1 MNEKNHIY
9 DDCIGNPPFDGAIK
23 ILDEN
28 YLTEPQR
35 KHFEEKKTQIEAVKT
50 ATETEETLKKIAL
63 ANLTYARDLQGK
75 CNRLEEECKRK
86 IEKINESNNA
96 RAKKYDDKCLK
107 LGKAMGAMIACYQ
120 AIDRNFGNEIRAN
133 IEKNNRTQKE
143 GQMRA
148 LMEQMQK
155 QDAADPDAAKNR
167 LIDAFAQLGVS
178 VESLKDYVGHE
189 LSALDPNELQTLR
202 AIYSAIKDGETSWKA
217 VMDDKAEKDAEAK
230 QATKN
235 GKVATAKATPKQESK
250 KEPEQPSSGDA
261 PTEGSSTTEDNDMFG
276 D

>member
-1 MNEKNHIY
+1 MNNKHEHIY

-35 KHFEEKKTQIEAVKT
+35 KYFEEKKTQIEAVKT

-86 IEKINESNNA
+86 IENINESNNA
-96 RAKKYDDKCLK
+96 RAKKYDENCRKI
-107 LGKAMGAMIACYQ
+107 GKAMGVMVACYQ
-120 AIDRNFGNEIRAN
+120 AIDRNFGDKIREH

-148 LMEQMQK
+148 LMEQMQ
-155 QDAADPDAAKNR
+155 R
-167 LIDAFAQLGVS
+167 L
-178 VESLKDYVGHE
+178 
-189 LSALDPNELQTLR
+189 
-202 AIYSAIKDGETSWKA
+202 
-217 VMDDKAEKDAEAK
+217 
-230 QATKN
+230 TK
-235 GKVATAKATPKQESK
+235 
-250 KEPEQPSSGDA
+250 
-261 PTEGSSTTEDNDMFG
+261 
-276 D
+276 

>member
-63 ANLTYARDLQGK
+63 ANLTYAMDLQGK
-75 CNRLEEECKRK
+75 CNRIKEESSRK
-86 IEKINESNNA
+86 IENINECNNA
-96 RAKKYDDKCLK
+96 RAKKYEDKSLK

-148 LMEQMQK
+148 LMEQMQ
-155 QDAADPDAAKNR
+155 R
-167 LIDAFAQLGVS
+167 L
-178 VESLKDYVGHE
+178 
-189 LSALDPNELQTLR
+189 
-202 AIYSAIKDGETSWKA
+202 
-217 VMDDKAEKDAEAK
+217 
-230 QATKN
+230 TK
-235 GKVATAKATPKQESK
+235 
-250 KEPEQPSSGDA
+250 
-261 PTEGSSTTEDNDMFG
+261 
-276 D
+276 

>member
-63 ANLTYARDLQGK
+63 ANLTYAMDLQGK
-75 CNRLEEECKRK
+75 CNRIKEESSRK
-86 IEKINESNNA
+86 IENINECNNA
-96 RAKKYDDKCLK
+96 RAKKYEDKCLK
-107 LGKAMGAMIACYQ
+107 L
-120 AIDRNFGNEIRAN
+120 DRNFGNEIRAN

-148 LMEQMQK
+148 LMEQMQ
-155 QDAADPDAAKNR
+155 R
-167 LIDAFAQLGVS
+167 L
-178 VESLKDYVGHE
+178 
-189 LSALDPNELQTLR
+189 
-202 AIYSAIKDGETSWKA
+202 
-217 VMDDKAEKDAEAK
+217 
-230 QATKN
+230 TK
-235 GKVATAKATPKQESK
+235 
-250 KEPEQPSSGDA
+250 
-261 PTEGSSTTEDNDMFG
+261 
-276 D
+276 